1 MISQFVGGGSGEARG
16 GGGVELVRSGRR
28 ASQISEEV
36 AQEIRTREEVAQE
49 IRTREEVAQEIRR
62 RIFRGGEKLAQQ
74 YIQELLLQVEQID
87 GKDSRELVKKDFMDC
102 GKDYSKIKVLVR
114 QLTTNYAPEH
124 MDRWEDI
131 VRKIDE
137 ANQVTLF
144 SSCNYH

>member
-36 AQEIRTREEVAQE
+36 AEE

-87 GKDSRELVKKDFMDC
+87 GKDSRELVKKGFMDC
-102 GKDYSKIKVLVR
+102 GKDYTKIKVLVR